1 MTTKNASLLRLQQH
15 AGLPTT
21 GDDIPRDTLAEFI
34 FQTQRGEVVPSLDD
48 IVADIIECLD
58 HLNRQANQEG
68 AGAQA
73 HGRMIDRQ
81 VVYAVSGIVW
91 ACLDKA
97 LELRRTDA
105 TSTTASDL
113 LSVAWR
119 VQCAWDA
126 LVAGDVES
134 LQSHVLSEL
143 EARIGKGRS

>member
-1 MTTKNASLLRLQQH
+1 MTTNNASLLRLQQH
-15 AGLPTT
+15 AGLPTA
-21 GDDIPRDTLAEFI
+21 GDAIPKDTLAEFI
-34 FQTQRGEVVPSLDD
+34 FQTQRGRSAPSLDS
-48 IVADIIECLD
+48 ITADIIDCLD
-58 HLNRQANQEG
+58 QLNRQMKQEG
-68 AGAQA
+68 AGAHA
-73 HGRMIDRQ
+73 HGTMIDRQ

-97 LELRRTDA
+97 LKLRRTDA

-134 LQSHVLSEL
+134 LQSHVVSEL
-143 EARIGKGRS
+143 EARVGKGRL